1 MRLYE
6 IDKQIS
12 EDMICEGLMDSIRQ
26 YVGDK
31 VTNAVS
37 VVNNT
42 ASAMIVIYK
51 VASNPEYLDTIT
63 FLLKKAIKQKMK
75 ALGSNPII
83 QKLMMAVRKV
93 FPTGR
98 GITDFIKAIFLVSIL
113 NVLGMAAAKAKD
125 WIKSQVE
132 DGIKQF
138 LSVAANKVVSLDAI
152 VGAMTNA
159 NGIFGLLSALGIANE
174 VLFEILD
181 YMNKKIVNAPGQR
194 TITA

>member
-63 FLLKKAIKQKMK
+63 FLLKKAIKQKIK
-75 ALGSNPII
+75 IDKW
-83 QKLMMAVRKV
+83 KL
-93 FPTGR
+93 FDST
-98 GITDFIKAIFLVSIL
+98 SIL
-113 NVLGMAAAKAKD
+113 KLD
-125 WIKSQVE
+125 TI
-132 DGIKQF
+132 
-138 LSVAANKVVSLDAI
+138 VAD
-152 VGAMTNA
+152 
-159 NGIFGLLSALGIANE
+159 
-174 VLFEILD
+174 
-181 YMNKKIVNAPGQR
+181 
-194 TITA
+194 

>member
-6 IDKQIS
+6 IDQQIS
-12 EDMICEGLMDSIRQ
+12 DEMLCEGLMDSIRQ

-31 VTNAVS
+31 VTSTVA

-42 ASAMIVIYK
+42 ASAMLVIYK
-51 VASNPEYLDTIT
+51 VASNPEYLETIT

-75 ALGSNPII
+75 ALGTNPII
-83 QKLMMAVRKV
+83 QKLMMGIRKV
-93 FPTGR
+93 FPAGR
-98 GITDFIKAIFLVSIL
+98 GITDFIKALFLVSIL

-125 WIKSQVE
+125 WIKGQVE

-138 LSVAANKVVSLDAI
+138 LSVAVNKVISLDSI
-152 VGAMTNA
+152 IGAMSNA
-159 NGIFGLLSALGIANE
+159 NGIFSLLTALGIANE

-181 YMNKKIVNAPGQR
+181 YMNKKIVSAPGQPS
-194 TITA
+194 AA